1 MAKRLGLE
9 IEGETE
15 VIFGDDQEAL
25 LGTKTLEL
33 LANRFGI
40 DFDKSELCFEEL
52 RF

>member
-1 MAKRLGLE
+1 LDVILGE
-9 IEGETE
+9 
-15 VIFGDDQEAL
+15 DQEAL

-40 DFDKSELCFEEL
+40 DFDKSELFFENL